1 MADVTMGVSWMDRP
15 GLIGE
20 RAFGLFL
27 VALLLLNPPILTIFS
42 AEAFL
47 FGMPLLYVYLFSVWG
62 GVIALIGL
70 HAFAARPRRGEA
82 GDDAGHR
89 GN

>member
-1 MADVTMGVSWMDRP
+1 MDRP

-47 FGMPLLYVYLFSVWG
+47 FGVPLLYVYLFGVWG
-62 GVIALIGL
+62 GIIALIGL
-70 HAFAARPRRGEA
+70 HSFAVRPRRQETA
-82 GDDAGHR
+82 GGAGSDAAER
-89 GN
+89 GP

>member
-1 MADVTMGVSWMDRP
+1 MDRP

-47 FGMPLLYVYLFSVWG
+47 FGVPLLYLYLFGVWG
-62 GVIALIGL
+62 GIIALIAL
-70 HAFAARPRRGEA
+70 HAFAARPRRGGTGGEA
-82 GDDAGHR
+82 AGR
-89 GN
+89 KD